1 MPLVDATPI
10 GTLLE
15 VADRA
20 AAEAEP
26 QLAELGLTMATA
38 QALWVIRPNE
48 PAPPMKEIAARLY
61 CNASSA
67 TFIADRLIDM
77 GYLRRSEDHSDRRVR
92 VLTFTPAGLAARNR
106 AGVILTESSPISR
119 LSAAEQAT
127 LSSLLRRSLTL
138 D

>member
-1 MPLVDATPI
+1 MHLVDATAI
-10 GTLLE
+10 GTMLE

-20 AAEAEP
+20 AADAEP

-48 PAPPMKEIAARLY
+48 PSPAMKEVAARLY

-77 GYLRRSEDHSDRRVR
+77 GYLRRSEAEDDRRVR
-92 VLTFTPAGLAARNR
+92 VLTLTPAGLAARNR
-106 AGVILTESSPISR
+106 AAVILVDSSPISR
-119 LSAAEQAT
+119 LSDQEQAT
-127 LSSLLRRSLTL
+127 LSALLRRSLTL
-138 D
+138 G